1 MTDMDNFLNS
11 PLPMSYVD
19 SMPCDSTLLVELGRV
34 NWAAARLHSTVRDA
48 INTVNGEPSDR
59 PFHKTLGQAISELE
73 TKAIKLNASELVEWV
88 NTYARP
94 ANELRNSVIHAVTYT
109 AQDGVQALMTT
120 AKHGGKRLSNPG
132 LREISRFLIEA
143 STRFPC

>member
-1 MTDMDNFLNS
+1 MPTPLRRQPNES
-11 PLPMSYVD
+11 PSGPSQ
-19 SMPCDSTLLVELGRV
+19 STTTSLKLSLIQKRQIHHFTG
-34 NWAAARLHSTVRDA
+34 L
-48 INTVNGEPSDR
+48 DR
-59 PFHKTLGQAISELE
+59 QAISELG

-120 AKHGGKRLSNPG
+120 AKHGRKRLSNPG

>member
-1 MTDMDNFLNS
+1 MPTPLRRQPNES
-11 PLPMSYVD
+11 PSGPGQ
-19 SMPCDSTLLVELGRV
+19 STITPPETVPDLE
-34 NWAAARLHSTVRDA
+34 STQ
-48 INTVNGEPSDR
+48 IHHFTGLDR
-59 PFHKTLGQAISELE
+59 QAISELG

-120 AKHGGKRLSNPG
+120 AKHGRKRLSNPG